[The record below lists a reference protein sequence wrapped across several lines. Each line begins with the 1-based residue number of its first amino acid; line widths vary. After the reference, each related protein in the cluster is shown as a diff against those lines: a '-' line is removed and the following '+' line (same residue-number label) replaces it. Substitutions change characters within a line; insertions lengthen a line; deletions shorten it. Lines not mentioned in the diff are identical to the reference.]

1 MGSVV
6 EVIHLPLA
14 FLGKLNCQHVYGQV
28 ELGLSLV
35 EVLLIDVVT
44 GDLCCMS
51 GQQNQWVV
59 VNTEGTNVM
68 ATLLAETSLVFVLK
82 SWGANIFDQ
91 FHNANCGE
99 IKEMLQKLK
108 MEGNMK
114 MLKRLTS
121 LTMSRE
127 ALAAT
132 TEIASLGRKYPLFMV
147 SI

>member
-1 MGSVV
+1 
-6 EVIHLPLA
+6 
-14 FLGKLNCQHVYGQV
+14 
-28 ELGLSLV
+28 
-35 EVLLIDVVT
+35 
-44 GDLCCMS
+44 
-51 GQQNQWVV
+51 
-59 VNTEGTNVM
+59 
-68 ATLLAETSLVFVLK
+68 
-82 SWGANIFDQ
+82 
-91 FHNANCGE
+91 
-99 IKEMLQKLK
+99 MLQKLK